1 MRERIR
7 TCAVIALGPFA
18 QTVAEALPLG
28 AFSGPV
34 VHLRAPAPGLRRH
47 AWMPEALRTA
57 SAADLDRSRPGARE
71 GLLASASGVL
81 ESNDSALRALS
92 DGPRPTLI
100 LLAGLFDP
108 EAVALLDLAARVR
121 ARRPELEIVALV
133 ALTPPAV
140 DQDGRARA
148 GLALH
153 EIAAAFAGGRWELPD
168 PSGVLTATQVGTELD
183 ACLLAWPDGPRWSGV
198 QAASALRDDLAAVPF
213 IQTLGRGLGG
223 LRVVPVRAP
232 SQAVRER
239 LADHLAADA
248 LERWVAPGGSEPDLA
263 AVERRIF
270 DGLDRSGTSWLVSLA
285 KRADGLVTEAAEL
298 AATDPTAAND
308 LVRGRV
314 PELEREL
321 RAEIGAGGK
330 LRNAAEGSRAAW
342 YVTARDRAEEA
353 AGAALT
359 GAGGFFRLVELA
371 QAAPER
377 LAALVETREADAT
390 ATNVKAA
397 LADREAATETLRKAI
412 DKPAGLRLRLLGKQA
427 EQLLTPLK
435 AWRDAIIDHASELD
449 RQATLWAEARL
460 IERLRSDAERA
471 ALALQV
477 FEISLREQLSSLR
490 QPTVGANAIPTSGVV
505 VLPGG
510 AVDANDAAASVAQ
523 SVDPTDPGLDAV
535 ELSSL
540 TGSAEP
546 LIATV
551 RARLR
556 QRLGSAEQ
564 SLTLAG
570 ALASLPATGPG
581 RAAIDAAR
589 SRINIPLLGPRAAAG
604 TELVIA
610 ALPADVDPKTLG
622 LPNDVTV
629 VQSGWLEDG
638 LLMRLVAD
646 VPVEGLGLRKS
657 ALDEAVARLEQ
668 RRPNAPDLLWRR
680 FPPA

>member
-18 QTVAEALPLG
+18 QGVVQALAPG
-28 AFSGPV
+28 AFTGPV
-34 VHLRAPAPGLRRH
+34 LSLQAPAPGLRRH
-47 AWMPEALRTA
+47 AWMPDSLRTT
-57 SAADLDRSRPGARE
+57 SAADLARSRPGARE
-71 GLLASASGVL
+71 TLLVTASEAL
-81 ESNDSALRALS
+81 AANDGALRALS

-121 ARRPELEIVALV
+121 ARRPELQIVALV
-133 ALTPPAV
+133 ALTPPAT

-148 GLALH
+148 GLALD
-153 EIAAAFAGGRWELPD
+153 EIGAAFAGEQWELPD

-183 ACLLAWPDGPRWSGV
+183 ACLLAWPDGPRWSRAE
-198 QAASALRDDLAAVPF
+198 AAAALRDDLAAVPF
-213 IQTLGRGLGG
+213 IETLGRGLGG

-248 LERWVAPGGSEPDLA
+248 LERWVAPGGSAPDLT
-263 AVERRIF
+263 AVERGIF
-270 DGLDRSGTSWLVSLA
+270 KGLDRSGTGWLQSLA
-285 KRADGLVTEAAEL
+285 QRADGLVAEAEEL
-298 AATDPTAAND
+298 ATTSPAAASD

-314 PELEREL
+314 PELERAL
-321 RAEIGAGGK
+321 RAEIGTGGR
-330 LRNAAEGSRAAW
+330 LRIAAEASRATW
-342 YVTARDRAEEA
+342 YDSARERARST
-353 AGAALT
+353 AGAALV

-377 LAALVETREADAT
+377 LAALVEAREADAT
-390 ATNVKAA
+390 ATNVAA
-397 LADREAATETLRKAI
+397 AQADREAATEALRRAI

-427 EQLLTPLK
+427 DQLLTPLK

-460 IERLRSDAERA
+460 IERLRADAEQA
-471 ALALQV
+471 ALVLQL
-477 FEISLREQLSSLR
+477 FEISLRQQLSGLR
-490 QPTVGANAIPTSGVV
+490 EPKVGANALPTSGVV

-510 AVDANDAAASVAQ
+510 AVDANDAAASVARG
-523 SVDPTDPGLDAV
+523 VAPADPGLDAV

-540 TGSAEP
+540 HGSAEP
-546 LIATV
+546 LVEAV
-551 RARLR
+551 RGRLR
-556 QRLGSAEQ
+556 KRLGAAEQ
-564 SLTLAG
+564 RLTLAG

-589 SRINIPLLGPRAAAG
+589 SRIDVPLLGPRSAAG

-610 ALPADVDPKTLG
+610 ALPADVDPEALG
-622 LPNDVTV
+622 LPDDVSV
-629 VQSGWLEDG
+629 VQSGRLEDG